1 MSDCNCDF
9 QAKNQ
14 AQKKVLYWLLII
26 NAVMFVLELGTGWI
40 AESTAL
46 IADSLDMLADATV
59 YGIGLYAV
67 GKHADKKLK
76 AAQVSGYFQMLLAF
90 LIFFDILRRTMLGS
104 EPVSY
109 LMMYMGFVA
118 LIANVFCLLLIY
130 KHKQGDI
137 HMRASWVFST
147 NDVIA
152 NIGVIIGGGL
162 VLLFNSR
169 WPDIVIG
176 SIIVLVILNGA
187 KTILVDVIKERQKL
201 NTRI

>member
-9 QAKNQ
+9 QAKDQ
-14 AQKKVLYWLLII
+14 AQKKVLYWLFAI
-26 NAVMFVLELGTGWI
+26 NAVMFILELGMGWI

-46 IADSLDMLADATV
+46 IADSIDMLADATV

-67 GKHADKKLK
+67 GKHANKKLK
-76 AAQVSGYFQMLLAF
+76 AAQISGYFQILLAL
-90 LIFFDILRRTMLGS
+90 LIFFDISRRALLGS

-109 LMMYMGFVA
+109 FMMYMGFMA
-118 LIANVFCLLLIY
+118 LIANVSCLLLIY
-130 KHKQGDI
+130 RHKDGDI
-137 HMRASWVFST
+137 HMRASWIFSA

-169 WPDIVIG
+169 WPDIIIG
-176 SIIVLVILNGA
+176 IMIVLVILNGA
-187 KTILVDVIKERQKL
+187 RTILRNVAEEKMNLSR
-201 NTRI
+201 